1 MTGPAPGSGD
11 PASKGAG
18 PGPENAGSGPEGP
31 GPAPEAAGP
40 GPEGAGHGPE
50 SARPGQWAIP
60 RGLIVLLVAA
70 ATVVAV
76 TGAKAFSGVLGPV
89 FLALMFAIAAQPIQ
103 TRLRRRGKP
112 AWMGMIAALAVVYSV
127 LLGLVAAL
135 ALSAAQLATALP
147 DYSDQF
153 SALFDQFRS
162 LLERFDV
169 DQDRIQQALSGF
181 DFGKLVEVL
190 EGALRELA
198 GVFSNLLFVLAL
210 LLFMAFDG
218 TTIGRRMAV
227 VAGLRPDIAH
237 ALGTFAAGTR
247 KYLIVST
254 VFGLIVA
261 VLDGVALW
269 LLAVPFPVLWGL
281 LSFITNYIPNIGF
294 VIGLIPPALL
304 ALLDGGVTRMVWVI
318 VLYCVFNVVVQSVI
332 QPKFVGDAVGLSV
345 TVTFLSL
352 VFWSWVLGALGAL
365 LAIPLTLLAKALLF
379 DIDPSTRWMDVLISD
394 RAPDT
399 EPDDEAPAAG
409 PAA

>member
-1 MTGPAPGSGD
+1 MTGPPSG
-11 PASKGAG
+11 AGG
-18 PGPENAGSGPEGP
+18 PGPEHAGPEH
-31 GPAPEAAGP
+31 AGP
-40 GPEGAGHGPE
+40 EPERTEAMH
-50 SARPGQWAIP
+50 WAIP

-70 ATVVAV
+70 ATVVAI

-103 TRLRRRGKP
+103 TRIQRRGRP
-112 AWMGMIAALAVVYSV
+112 AWVGMIAALAVVYLV
-127 LLGLVAAL
+127 LLGLVAAM

-153 SALFDQFRS
+153 SSLFDQVRS
-162 LLERFDV
+162 LLEQLHV
-169 DQDRIQQALSGF
+169 DQDRIEQALSGF
-181 DFGKLVEVL
+181 DFGNLVEVL
-190 EGALRELA
+190 ESALRELA

-218 TTIGRRMAV
+218 MTIGRRMNV
-227 VAGLRPDIAH
+227 VAGIRPDISH
-237 ALGTFAAGTR
+237 ALSTFAAGTR

-261 VLDGVALW
+261 VLDGAALW
-269 LLAVPFPVLWGL
+269 VMAVPFPILWGL

-304 ALLDGGVTRMVWVI
+304 ALLDGGWTKMVWVI

-394 RAPDT
+394 RAPPT
-399 EPDDEAPAAG
+399 EPDDEADTAEPAS
-409 PAA
+409 

>member
-1 MTGPAPGSGD
+1 
-11 PASKGAG
+11 
-18 PGPENAGSGPEGP
+18 
-31 GPAPEAAGP
+31 
-40 GPEGAGHGPE
+40 
-50 SARPGQWAIP
+50 
-60 RGLIVLLVAA
+60 VLLVAA

-103 TRLRRRGKP
+103 TRLQRRGKP
-112 AWMGMIAALAVVYSV
+112 AWMGMIAALAVVYAV

-153 SALFDQFRS
+153 SALFDQVRS

-169 DQDRIQQALSGF
+169 DQDRIQHALSGF

-227 VAGLRPDIAH
+227 VAGMRPDISH

-399 EPDDEAPAAG
+399 GPDDEAPAAG
-409 PAA
+409 PAS